1 MADIFS
7 LSGLARPGQRLQTN
21 EVDALF
27 IAEYGGMVE
36 GTIVKQSIMESF
48 INWRMVEGTNTIT
61 NYRNGDTVLQKL
73 GAGSNPQP
81 TPVDFDNVSVKV
93 DTVMLARN
101 AVFTLDD
108 IQNKY
113 DAKAA
118 LAKEQGKV
126 IGKFMDSVGLI
137 KGIKAARVIK
147 GDGTGGT
154 TKLPSGWFSGT
165 QANLAGAGDETD
177 PNKLQYKIEEAIF
190 GIQEKDLDPDEEGM
204 VIYVRPAQYLALL
217 RNDKLIDGDFNGDG
231 QNGSYSGGKVLKSVG
246 LPIRSTNRLPSAAV
260 ADHPLSN
267 AANNNAYNLSAAEA
281 KAVALI
287 MSPHALL
294 AGASIPLQSDV
305 YWDKQT
311 KSWFIDSWLALAAT
325 ENNPAYAAVVNKA

>member
-7 LSGLARPGQRLQTN
+7 LSGLARPGQKLSSG

-27 IAEYGGMVE
+27 IAEYGGLVE

-48 INWRMVEGTNTIT
+48 LDWRQVTGSNVLT
-61 NYRNGDTVLQKL
+61 NYRNGDTQLQKL
-73 GAGSNPQP
+73 GAGANPQP
-81 TPVDFDNVSVKV
+81 TPVDFDNVSVKI

-118 LAKEQGKV
+118 LANEQGKV

-137 KGIKAARVIK
+137 KGIKAARIVS

-154 TKLPSGWFSGT
+154 TKLPSGWFGGT
-165 QANLAGAGDETD
+165 QATMASASDETD
-177 PNKLQYKIEEAIF
+177 PNKFQYKIEEAIF
-190 GIQEKDLDPDEEGM
+190 GIQEKDLDPSSEGM

-217 RNDKLIDGDFNGDG
+217 RNDKLINTQYSTGNGNYAEG
-231 QNGSYSGGKVLKSVG
+231 MVLKSVG
-246 LPIRSTNRLPSAAV
+246 LPVVPTNRLPKAAV
-260 ADHPLSN
+260 SNHPLSN
-267 AANNNAYNLSAAEA
+267 AANGNAYNLSAAEA

-287 MSPHALL
+287 MSPHAVLS
-294 AGASIPLQSDV
+294 GASIPLQSDI

-311 KSWFIDSWLALAAT
+311 KSWFIDSWLALGAA
-325 ENNPAYAAVVNKA
+325 ENNPAYAAVVNAA